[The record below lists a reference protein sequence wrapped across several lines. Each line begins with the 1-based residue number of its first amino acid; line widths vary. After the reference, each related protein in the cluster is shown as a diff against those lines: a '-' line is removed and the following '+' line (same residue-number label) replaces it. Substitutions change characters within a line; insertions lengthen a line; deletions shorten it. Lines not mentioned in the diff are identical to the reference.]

1 MSFVDPAT
9 KLTEPELDR
18 EKQRAHLRMVGR
30 RDQVIWAAYTLA
42 SKAYN
47 RAHFSVLACRTE
59 GQVAEIEEAFN
70 SAMTAFAEVLDGL
83 KV

>member
-18 EKQRAHLRMVGR
+18 EKQQAQLRMVGR
-30 RDQVIWAAYTLA
+30 RDAVIWSADMLA

-47 RAHFSVLACRTE
+47 RALLSVLACRTE
-59 GQVAEIEEAFN
+59 GQIAEIEQAFN
-70 SAMTAFAEVLDGL
+70 NAMSAFAEVLDAI